1 MSEDSITFAK
11 PAGGKTTLAKIIR
24 VEGGRIV
31 GKDPSPQ
38 VKMLEYSG
46 LPVHN
51 LGRLYVA
58 VKCMAKR
65 EAIAVRGKPNGPIG
79 NRRIHHG
86 RRHHPARDPEL
97 GTHALRVLDH
107 PNGSLTL
114 EHPNAD
120 PNADP
125 NNGGVLRKKHPNADP
140 NAGACSGVR
149 SGVCLRHPNAERTRT
164 LGDSAAT

>member
-38 VKMLEYSG
+38 VKTLEYTG
-46 LPVHN
+46 LPVHD
-51 LGRLYVA
+51 LGSLYLA

-97 GTHALRVLDH
+97 GIHGIADPFNGHLGRRVLRRSH
-107 PNGSLTL
+107 ISTASRAAEGSG
-114 EHPNAD
+114 E
-120 PNADP
+120 
-125 NNGGVLRKKHPNADP
+125 
-140 NAGACSGVR
+140 GALAS
-149 SGVCLRHPNAERTRT
+149 P
-164 LGDSAAT
+164 